1 MYNAMD
7 LSNYIVTKCIEDDE
21 PINNFQ
27 LQAIL
32 YYIQKCFLTN
42 WLKKDLI
49 AFDDNIEARSFGP
62 CIPDVYYHFSIY
74 GCMPI
79 TENYEHFDIED
90 DFHKVI
96 IDEVI
101 RMVRKWE
108 PWIRF
113 ANTRSKNNPWDKV
126 YKNGDGDGNII
137 PTDFI
142 KMEN

>member
-1 MYNAMD
+1 MYKAMD
-7 LSNYIVTKCIEDDE
+7 LANYIVNKCINDDK
-21 PINNFQ
+21 PVNNLQ
-27 LQAIL
+27 LQTIL

-42 WLKKDLI
+42 WFKKDLI

-79 TENYEHFDIED
+79 TENYEHFNIED

-101 RMVRKWE
+101 KIVCNWE
-108 PWIRF
+108 PWVRF
-113 ANTRSKNNPWDKV
+113 ANTRKENGAWDKV
-126 YKNGDGDGNII
+126 YKNGDGNGNII

>member
-1 MYNAMD
+1 MCKAID
-7 LSNYIVTKCIEDDE
+7 LSNYIISKCIKDYK

-32 YYIQKCFLTN
+32 YYIQKCFLNN

-49 AFDDNIEARSFGP
+49 AFDDNIEAKSFGP

-101 RMVRKWE
+101 ERIRNLE
-108 PWIRF
+108 PWVRF
-113 ANTRSKNNPWDKV
+113 ANIRKENGAWDKV
-126 YKNGDGDGNII
+126 YRNGDGNGNII

>member
-113 ANTRSKNNPWDKV
+113 ANTRSKNSPWDKV

>member
-1 MYNAMD
+1 MYKAMD
-7 LSNYIVTKCIEDDE
+7 LSNYIISKCIKDNE

-101 RMVRKWE
+101 EKIRNLDLGLGSLTYVKKTVHGIKFIEMVTVMV
-108 PWIRF
+108 I
-113 ANTRSKNNPWDKV
+113 
-126 YKNGDGDGNII
+126 
-137 PTDFI
+137 
-142 KMEN
+142 